1 MRNRENRNAGKQ
13 NKDKQKTEKTK
24 FENKNKAKT
33 KTKKQKQSKKKNKQ
47 TKNKEKQPSKQ
58 TVIKQS
64 KTQKQINQYL
74 YLSIKFEDTQWI
86 IRSHNSKDSQYN
98 GQRKRTK

>member
-1 MRNRENRNAGKQ
+1 MQANRTKTNKKPRKQ
-13 NKDKQKTEKTK
+13 SL
-24 FENKNKAKT
+24 KT
-33 KTKKQKQSKKKNKQ
+33 KTKQRKNKETSKKKNKQ